1 MRLLRIVTSY
11 LWLAVFTFSVTAM
24 LHTMRDLR
32 PVPPS
37 LMKSSGFYCQHE
49 DPEHRVEAALK
60 EASEAFEVQLS
71 MHEHHHHHDH
81 DRIHSDA
88 DMCDCGKSHCRCKE
102 ALWDM
107 VLYRVDENDMEE
119 GMMDQGYRQHV

>member
-1 MRLLRIVTSY
+1 MRFLRLATSFM
-11 LWLAVFTFSVTAM
+11 LVAVFSVPVM
-24 LHTMRDLR
+24 PHTTRDLR

-37 LMKSSGFYCQHE
+37 LTKSSSGLYHPHE
-49 DPEHRVEAALK
+49 DPEHRTEVTLTEG
-60 EASEAFEVQLS
+60 ASKAFEV
-71 MHEHHHHHDH
+71 HHHHHHHDQS
-81 DRIHSDA
+81 DHSNA

-107 VLYRVDENDMEE
+107 VLYRVDESDMEE